1 MTGVMSGEWL
11 IVPKYIECVHCE
23 GTAHIQHEQE
33 HTFYQ
38 IKFCPF
44 CGEELELEEELH
56 IEEFEDSDEYKANNT

>member
-1 MTGVMSGEWL
+1 MSGERL
-11 IVPKYIECVHCE
+11 IVPRKYIECVHCE
-23 GTAHIQHEQE
+23 GTAHIEHEQE

-56 IEEFEDSDEYKANNT
+56 IECVS